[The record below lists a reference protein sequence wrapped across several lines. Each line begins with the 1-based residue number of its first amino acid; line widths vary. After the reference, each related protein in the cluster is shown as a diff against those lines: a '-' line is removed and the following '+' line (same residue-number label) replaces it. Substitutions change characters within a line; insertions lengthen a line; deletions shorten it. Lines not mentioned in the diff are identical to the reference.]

1 MRKPQGMTMNYSM
14 VTNEDGSQEIGFRYN
29 DTDGVKVDKH
39 YEGEQDDDIFS
50 HLLKDVMKDISVQSA
65 QIRKEKERK
74 ALAEKEAEKAR
85 KVAAA
90 KKAPAQSY
98 EEIIEDLRQ
107 KLKKIEEENKSLKID
122 NDILNKRVKDNI
134 HQEVKKKEQ
143 KRVEEKYNPYKILE
157 DLFNDIDTDK
167 TDDLWDILFK

>member
-1 MRKPQGMTMNYSM
+1 
-14 VTNEDGSQEIGFRYN
+14 
-29 DTDGVKVDKH
+29 
-39 YEGEQDDDIFS
+39 
-50 HLLKDVMKDISVQSA
+50 MKDISVQTA

-74 ALAEKEAEKAR
+74 ALAEKEAEKAK

-107 KLKKIEEENKSLKID
+107 RLKKTEEENKSLKID
-122 NDILNKRVKDNI
+122 NDILNKRIKDNI

-143 KRVEEKYNPYKILE
+143 KRVEEKYDPYKILA
-157 DLFNDIDTDK
+157 DLFNDVDTNK
-167 TDDLWDILFK
+167 TDDFWDIFFK

>member
-85 KVAAA
+85 KAAA
-90 KKAPAQSY
+90 TKAPTQSY